1 MNSRLEE
8 HHAEEHRVGEY
19 RAEEYRAEEFRAEE
33 FRKLRADLEAAA
45 PDLGEAVSRAEKRLR
60 RERTFRPLAGVASA
74 CAAFVLLVNFC
85 SPVARACAQIPLL
98 RELAAAVTFSP
109 SLSRAVAEEYVQPL
123 DLTQSR
129 DGLTV
134 GVSHLIADDSQI
146 VVFVRAETESGETPR
161 FRAIIP
167 GPAENFWSGIWQGGA
182 DYGEQG
188 GDPALLPICIDIRE
202 EADVPETFSLVLEQ
216 LDGEGEGARFSFE
229 IPVDRSRIAPAR
241 EYPIMETVELD
252 GQRILLEKIRVYP
265 TRLRLD
271 VRGEEENTAWLR
283 GLDFTVAAD
292 GRNFAPPA
300 EGVTAEGSLDE
311 GDFRSFYA
319 ESSYFYGAERLTLSI
334 TGAKWL
340 DKDRAE
346 TVVYPDRGEAE
357 NLPDGV
363 HYVGSA
369 NDGKILLF
377 DVEQQEP
384 DTVSGVFGFTY
395 RDAAGEERQLI
406 RAYPVGR
413 DVAPG
418 CFRLELSLEED
429 PGEFVVL
436 RPHISRRWEA
446 EEAVRVK
453 ISLQ

>member
-8 HHAEEHRVGEY
+8 HRADEY
-19 RAEEYRAEEFRAEE
+19 RAGECRADEFRAEEFRAEE
-33 FRKLRADLEAAA
+33 FRMLRADLEAAA

-60 RERTFRPLAGVASA
+60 RERTFRPLAGIASA

-202 EADVPETFSLVLEQ
+202 EADVPETFPLVL
-216 LDGEGEGARFSFE
+216 E

-252 GQRILLEKIRVYP
+252 GQRVLLEKIRVYP

-271 VRGEEENTAWLR
+271 VRGEEGNTAWLK

-300 EGVTAEGSLDE
+300 LGVTAEGSLDE

-418 CFRLELSLEED
+418 CFRLELSLDGD

-453 ISLQ
+453 VSLQ

>member
-8 HHAEEHRVGEY
+8 HRADEY
-19 RAEEYRAEEFRAEE
+19 RAGEHRADELRAEE

-60 RERTFRPLAGVASA
+60 RERTFRPLAGIASA

-167 GPAENFWSGIWQGGA
+167 GPAENFWSAIWQGGA

-216 LDGEGEGARFSFE
+216 LDGEGARFSFE

-271 VRGEEENTAWLR
+271 VRGEEGNTAWLR

-300 EGVTAEGSLDE
+300 VGVTAEGALDE
-311 GDFRSFYA
+311 RDFRSFYA

-346 TVVYPDRGEAE
+346 TVVYPDCGEAE

-418 CFRLELSLEED
+418 CFRLELSLDGD

-453 ISLQ
+453 VSLQ

>member
-8 HHAEEHRVGEY
+8 HRADEY
-19 RAEEYRAEEFRAEE
+19 RAGEHRADELRAEE

-60 RERTFRPLAGVASA
+60 RERTFRPLAGIASA

-167 GPAENFWSGIWQGGA
+167 GPAENFWSAIWQGGA

-216 LDGEGEGARFSFE
+216 LDGEGARFSFE

-271 VRGEEENTAWLR
+271 VRGEEGNTAWLR

-300 EGVTAEGSLDE
+300 VGVTAEGALDE

-346 TVVYPDRGEAE
+346 TVVYPDCGEAE

-418 CFRLELSLEED
+418 CFRLELSLDGD

-453 ISLQ
+453 VSLQ